1 MHQNLKKVSVPF
13 FLCFFV
19 FKAFLELDSNGVK
32 QEKAKK
38 RPREEPNEPSDE
50 STNIFD
56 REDELNAFRNRLKI
70 KVKGE
75 AVPNPCPTFHEM
87 NISKSIKSVLLHNIE
102 ESRWK
107 EPTPIQMQAIPA
119 LIQGRD
125 ILASAPTG
133 SGKTA
138 SYLIPILSRLNER
151 TASNK
156 NGIRVLLLAPTK
168 ELADQIFR
176 ELLRLTTGFSKN
188 FKICNLKKSIMN
200 RAINDEVS
208 KHTFQRVNVN
218 NVIVLGKINFQ

>member
-1 MHQNLKKVSVPF
+1 
-13 FLCFFV
+13 
-19 FKAFLELDSNGVK
+19 
-32 QEKAKK
+32 
-38 RPREEPNEPSDE
+38 
-50 STNIFD
+50 
-56 REDELNAFRNRLKI
+56 
-70 KVKGE
+70 
-75 AVPNPCPTFHEM
+75 M

-138 SYLIPILSRLNER
+138 SYLIPVLSRLNER
-151 TASNK
+151 TSSNK

-188 FKICNLKKSIMN
+188 FKICNLKKNIMN

-208 KHTFQRVNVN
+208 KRTFQQVNVN
-218 NVIVLGKINFQ
+218 NVMVLGKINVQ